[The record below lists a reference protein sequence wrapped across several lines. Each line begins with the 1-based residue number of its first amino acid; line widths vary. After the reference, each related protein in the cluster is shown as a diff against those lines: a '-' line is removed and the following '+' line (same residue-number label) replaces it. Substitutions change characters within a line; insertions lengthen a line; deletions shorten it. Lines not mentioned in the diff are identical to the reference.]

1 MLPKH
6 SLFIDLLQMKRIQSV
21 SQLQVE
27 LRYQQEMNSLS
38 RLCQQKSSYLNRYD
52 QLFRYITLWLLQH
65 GYDLTDYQPHQTL
78 KAVCLSHFPNW
89 DIGEVVR
96 QRHLLKK
103 GLKLNPESD
112 VDQELQHCVNTF
124 QALLQAY
131 EF

>member
-78 KAVCLSHFPNW
+78 KAVCFSHFPNW
-89 DIGEVVR
+89 DIR
-96 QRHLLKK
+96 KSFDK
-103 GLKLNPESD
+103 GI
-112 VDQELQHCVNTF
+112 C
-124 QALLQAY
+124 
-131 EF
+131 

>member
-89 DIGEVVR
+89 DIEEVVR
-96 QRHLLKK
+96 QRHLLKRFK
-103 GLKLNPESD
+103 AESRIRCRSGAATLC
-112 VDQELQHCVNTF
+112 EYFSSIPASL
-124 QALLQAY
+124 
-131 EF
+131 